1 MTDSQPRYI
10 IDTNVLID
18 FYRGNLLEAL
28 FAFPFTFLAPDVIIA
43 ELEIPDG
50 QQLLDWGLQ
59 SVSLTGEQVAAVLSL
74 AAVHRG
80 PSINDLFALILARA
94 IAAPLLTGDRSLR
107 KLAESEGIEVHG
119 SLWLLNELLRF
130 AIIAPM
136 QAAEGLE
143 RMLAHGSRLPEDECR
158 RRIQQWRTI

>member
-1 MTDSQPRYI
+1 MTDSQPRYV
-10 IDTNVLID
+10 IDTNILID

-28 FAFPFTFLAPDVIIA
+28 FAFPFAFLAPDVIIA

-59 SVSLTGEQVAAVLSL
+59 SASLGGEQVAAVLAL

-94 IAAPLLTGDRSLR
+94 IAAPLLTGDRSSR
-107 KLAESEGIEVHG
+107 QLAESEGIEVHG
-119 SLWLLNELLRF
+119 SLWLLDELVRLT
-130 AIIAPM
+130 IITPA
-136 QAAEGLE
+136 QASAGLE
-143 RMLAHGSRLPEDECR
+143 RMIAHGSRLPKKECQM
-158 RRIQQWRTI
+158 RIQQWKTT